1 MKRAAPHDA
10 GDDANDRRHIPRVIR
25 NAVDGARDRAPHGGY
40 GPAVPVK
47 VALAHCWAPYDD
59 VASAL
64 RSLANVSLL
73 EQADREDARAIL
85 RGLFRHP
92 TPFAA
97 GARFPEAEL
106 FLSVDHGR
114 FGECVRRVQ
123 KELQRVEAATRGYNW
138 QRVIAACEAFMEAV
152 SAAAGTATLAWPEE
166 PGKPVLYDRV
176 VFEEAFQLTWTDA

>member
-10 GDDANDRRHIPRVIR
+10 GDDANDRRHIPRVLR
-25 NAVDGARDRAPHGGY
+25 NAVDGARDRAPHAGY
-40 GPAVPVK
+40 GPAVPIQ
-47 VALAHCWAPYDD
+47 VALAHRWARYED
-59 VASAL
+59 VVSTL
-64 RSLANVSLL
+64 RSLANLSLL
-73 EQADREDARAIL
+73 EQAAREDARATL
-85 RGLFRHP
+85 RGLFQHP

-106 FLSVDHGR
+106 FLSDDHGT
-114 FGECVRRVQ
+114 FGGCVRRVQ
-123 KELQRVEAATRGYNW
+123 KELLRVEAATSGYNW